1 MVDITTANIF
11 HQILVWPIL
20 NLLILLYKGF
30 ASLGIPGPLGWAII
44 GMTFIV
50 RGIIHPLNHR
60 QMDTMRKMQELK
72 PHIEN
77 LQKKYKNDKQKL
89 QQEQLKLYQQHGIN
103 PAAGCLPL
111 LIQMPI
117 VYGLFQ
123 TFRAIL
129 QAESN
134 QQALDT
140 INKLVYHPFLHID
153 SLNTTFFGIN
163 LTIFPNQWQEYGIWL
178 LAIPVITCVL
188 TWYQSKVMTAMQ
200 QPSSVNLPAGK
211 AGATEGK
218 SKKKEEKKP
227 EDMAQEMQKQMMYIM
242 PVMIGFFAYSFPIG
256 LSLYWN
262 TLTLFMILSQKHFR
276 RPHGTPNKGQ
286 IAV

>member
-1 MVDITTANIF
+1 MGLFDALKKKHKDNK
-11 HQILVWPIL
+11 QAL
-20 NLLILLYKGF
+20 
-30 ASLGIPGPLGWAII
+30 ASA
-44 GMTFIV
+44 
-50 RGIIHPLNHR
+50 
-60 QMDTMRKMQELK
+60 QMELF
-72 PHIEN
+72 
-77 LQKKYKNDKQKL
+77 KKHNV
-89 QQEQLKLYQQHGIN
+89 N

-200 QPSSVNLPAGK
+200 QPQNQIEKPK
-211 AGATEGK
+211 T
-218 SKKKEEKKP
+218 KKDEKKP

-262 TLTLFMILSQKHFR
+262 TLTLFMIVSQKHFR

>member
-1 MVDITTANIF
+1 
-11 HQILVWPIL
+11 QILVWPIL

-123 TFRAIL
+123 TFSAIL

-153 SLNTTFFGIN
+153 SLNTTFFGVN

-178 LAIPVITCVL
+178 LAIPVITGVL

-200 QPSSVNLPAGK
+200 QPQNQIEKPK
-211 AGATEGK
+211 T
-218 SKKKEEKKP
+218 KKDEKKP

-262 TLTLFMILSQKHFR
+262 TLTLFMIVSQKHFR